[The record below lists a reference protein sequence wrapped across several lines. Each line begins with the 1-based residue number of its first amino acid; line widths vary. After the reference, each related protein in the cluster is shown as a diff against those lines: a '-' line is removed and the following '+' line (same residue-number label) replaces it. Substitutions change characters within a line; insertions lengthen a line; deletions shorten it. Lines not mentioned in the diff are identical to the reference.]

1 VLNLKIK
8 ETSKEGLYKK
18 NQVIRECKFT
28 GKLETV
34 EKRGRYNYRFEDDLP
49 F

>member
-18 NQVIRECKFT
+18 NQVIKECKFT
-28 GKLETV
+28 GRLENV
-34 EKRGRYNYRFEDDLP
+34 EKRRGYNRFNDDLP

>member
-1 VLNLKIK
+1 MKNS
-8 ETSKEGLYKK
+8 SKEKIYEK

-28 GKLETV
+28 GKLESV
-34 EKRGRYNYRFEDDLP
+34 QKRGRYHYRFEDDLP